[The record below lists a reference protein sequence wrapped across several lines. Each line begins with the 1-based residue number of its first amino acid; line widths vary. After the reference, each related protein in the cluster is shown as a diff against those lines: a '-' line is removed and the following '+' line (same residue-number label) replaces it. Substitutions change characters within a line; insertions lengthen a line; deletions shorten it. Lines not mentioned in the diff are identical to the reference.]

1 MAHDILWAILAQNNQ
16 NQATADSAW
25 CLGNDHNHMRW
36 NSASCKLTAV
46 NRRELPNA
54 GNAAPSSQQPRPR
67 LLVAS
72 WDPVR
77 IRNSVYNIQKVQ
89 GIKKPDSS
97 MIVVTRWRCIMVFL
111 FTHINFYYNQLILI
125 STHYGHVFYCNNTIC
140 LFGVFNCICGALTA
154 IVRPPLRSIAV
165 RRTWPEFYPDKQSL
179 VSFWVDSNQ
188 PQQIPNNYDNSA
200 NIQKS

>member
-140 LFGVFNCICGALTA
+140 LFGVFNCICGALHLAEGTWYVTLWQSSR
-154 IVRPPLRSIAV
+154 IWTFPTLL
-165 RRTWPEFYPDKQSL
+165 RTWAREG
-179 VSFWVDSNQ
+179 
-188 PQQIPNNYDNSA
+188 
-200 NIQKS
+200 IQRERR

>member
-140 LFGVFNCICGALTA
+140 LFGVFNCICGALLSGGA
-154 IVRPPLRSIAV
+154 IVV
-165 RRTWPEFYPDKQSL
+165 RRTWCPSL
-179 VSFWVDSNQ
+179 R
-188 PQQIPNNYDNSA
+188 
-200 NIQKS
+200 